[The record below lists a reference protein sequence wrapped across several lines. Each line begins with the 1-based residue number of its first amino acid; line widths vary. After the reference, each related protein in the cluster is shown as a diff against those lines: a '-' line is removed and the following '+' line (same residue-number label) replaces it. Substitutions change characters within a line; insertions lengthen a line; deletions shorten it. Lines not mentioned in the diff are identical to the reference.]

1 MHIRTL
7 TAAAALTILPALAAL
22 AQSASIEVSAPW
34 ARPSVGGGKMSAAY
48 LTIQNRASEP
58 DRLVAAAAPV
68 AEAVELHTVV
78 KDGDVMRMRP
88 VPAIEVAAGATQK
101 LQPGGYHIML
111 IGLKAPLKAGD
122 RFPLD
127 LTFEKAGHRVVD
139 VTVGSAAPA
148 GHMRH

>member
-1 MHIRTL
+1 
-7 TAAAALTILPALAAL
+7 
-22 AQSASIEVSAPW
+22 
-34 ARPSVGGGKMSAAY
+34 MSAAY
-48 LTIQNRASEP
+48 LTIHNRGSDA
-58 DRLVAAAAPV
+58 DRLVSAAASV
-68 AEAVELHTVV
+68 AKAVELHTVV

-88 VPAIEVAAGATQK
+88 VQAIEVAAGATQK

-127 LTFEKAGHRVVD
+127 LTFEKAGRRVVD
-139 VTVGSAAPA
+139 VTVGAAAAA